1 MGFSQAL
8 SGVNAA
14 SSDLNVIGNNI
25 ANSATVGFKSSK
37 TQFADVYA
45 GSKVGL
51 GTKVAGVIQNFN
63 AGNLETTDR
72 NLDIAISGAGFLT
85 FNDNGS
91 VVYSRNGQLTMTSE
105 GYLTNASGAKLVG
118 TNGVIQIPTAGMPSK
133 ATTSV
138 KETVNLNSGDA
149 IKAVAFDP
157 TNPDTYNYTNVANTY
172 DSLGNMQKVSLY
184 YVKTGVNTWSV
195 HAALDGVEST
205 SGAQTLNFTP
215 NGTLTGYT
223 PSNFAFPM
231 TNGANNLSFAG
242 DFTGSTQFGSDFNVS
257 NLVQDGYTNGSMVG
271 VTIDNNGNVVGS
283 YSNEQKV
290 TLSTIQLAN
299 FRNPE
304 GLKAMGDN
312 VWTETAASGQA
323 LVGQANIGQ
332 FGSIEAGVTEASNVD
347 MTKEL
352 VAMIIAQRAFQANS
366 QTIKTQDE
374 VLQTAVN
381 LK

>member
-25 ANSATVGFKSSK
+25 ANSATVGYKSSK

-51 GTKVAGVIQNFN
+51 GVKVAGVVQNFN

-72 NLDIAISGAGFLT
+72 NLDIAISGTGFLT
-85 FNDNGS
+85 FNDKGS

-118 TNGVIQIPTAGMPSK
+118 TNGVIQIPTSGMPAS

-138 KETVNLNSGDA
+138 KETVNLNSGDD
-149 IKAVAFDP
+149 IKVLAFAP
-157 TNPDTYNYTNVANTY
+157 SNPDTYNYTNVANTY

-184 YVKTGVNTWSV
+184 YVKTGVNTWDV

-205 SGAQTLNFTP
+205 SGAQTLNFTA

-223 PSNFAFPM
+223 ASNFQFPL
-231 TNGANNLSFAG
+231 TNGANNLDFTG

-257 NLVQDGYTNGSMVG
+257 DLVQDGYTNGSMVG
-271 VTIDNNGNVVGS
+271 VTIDTDGNVVGS
-283 YSNEQKV
+283 YSNEQKI

-304 GLKAMGDN
+304 GLKPLGDN